1 MKTGTII
8 QLANM
13 KKVVGFLLLFPV
25 LYTQGQSAAYMDS
38 SVSAALDS
46 AANLYFADRANT
58 LEIYSGR
65 AFYGYP
71 GIEGYAFYPS
81 KDWQKGSI
89 LYDGTWYHNIFLIYD
104 IYKDQVLIRH
114 PTTIPVYLFN
124 ERVQKFYY
132 DGQTFIRLR
141 PDKDNVLK
149 TGFYQVLTE
158 GKVTV
163 IVSRQKEIEEKIV
176 DLTLERKFIS
186 SNVFYALKDSNYY
199 LINNQKSL
207 LKLLKDQKQN
217 ILKHLKKNKLK
228 YRKNEEKTIL
238 AIAEFYNQS

>member
-1 MKTGTII
+1 
-8 QLANM
+8 M
-13 KKVVGFLLLFPV
+13 KKVVGCFLFFPV
-25 LYTQGQSAAYMDS
+25 LYTQGQSAADIDS
-38 SVSAALDS
+38 SLSAALDS
-46 AANLYFADRANT
+46 AANVYFADRSKT
-58 LEIYSGR
+58 LPIYSGR

-71 GIEGYAFYPS
+71 GIEGHAFYPS
-81 KDWQKGSI
+81 REWQKGSI
-89 LYDGTWYHNIFLIYD
+89 LYDGTWYHDIFIMYD

-114 PTTIPVYLFN
+114 PNTISVYLFN
-124 ERVQKFYY
+124 ERIQKFYY

-141 PDKDNVLK
+141 PDKDNVLQ

-163 IVSRQKEIEEKIV
+163 IVMRQKKIDEKIV
-176 DLTLERKFIS
+176 DLTVERKFVS
-186 SNVFYALKDSNYY
+186 SNVYYALKDSNYY

-207 LKLLKDQKQN
+207 LNLLKDKRQN

-228 YRKNEEKTIL
+228 YKKNVEKTIL